1 MLILGHYLLTQ
12 NSNFCFINESKKLKK
27 DQISCFLYNEEI
39 IQNAKNEN
47 LDFAVLIQDKNEIFL
62 SNALGAKFLLFDDEN
77 LARFASEVAEFYLF
91 DSKILL
97 LVENL
102 HKLEKAYKLR
112 LDGVILKS
120 LIQDYH

>member
-1 MLILGHYLLTQ
+1 MLIFGRHLLAQ
-12 NSNFCFINESKKLKK
+12 NSNFCFIDENKKLKK

-39 IQNAKNEN
+39 IQNARNEN
-47 LDFAVLIQDKNEIFL
+47 VDFAVLIQDKNEIFL
-62 SNALGAKFLLFDDEN
+62 SNALGAKFLIFNDEN

-102 HKLEKAYKLR
+102 HKLEKAYELR
-112 LDGVILKS
+112 VDGVILKS

>member
-1 MLILGHYLLTQ
+1 
-12 NSNFCFINESKKLKK
+12 
-27 DQISCFLYNEEI
+27 
-39 IQNAKNEN
+39 
-47 LDFAVLIQDKNEIFL
+47 
-62 SNALGAKFLLFDDEN
+62 
-77 LARFASEVAEFYLF
+77 ARFASEVAEFYLF

-102 HKLEKAYKLR
+102 HKLEKAYELR

>member
-1 MLILGHYLLTQ
+1 
-12 NSNFCFINESKKLKK
+12 FIDENKKLKK

-39 IQNAKNEN
+39 IQNARNEN

-62 SNALGAKFLLFDDEN
+62 SNALGAKFLIFNDEN
-77 LARFASEVAEFYLF
+77 LAHFASEVAEFYLF

-102 HKLEKAYKLR
+102 HKLEKAYELR
-112 LDGVILKS
+112 VDGVILKS

>member
-12 NSNFCFINESKKLKK
+12 NSNFCFIDESKKLKK

-77 LARFASEVAEFYLF
+77 LARFASDFSWLPFPSWIFQTYTCCNPSACTRAVLPA
-91 DSKILL
+91 
-97 LVENL
+97 
-102 HKLEKAYKLR
+102 
-112 LDGVILKS
+112 G
-120 LIQDYH
+120 